1 MPNKDFAVDAR
12 AQDLIA
18 WRSEYDDATPLNEL
32 RPRHPGVAVGV
43 VSRMLLVPGRSLDV
57 TVEDG
62 TGRLI
67 ATWTGRTR
75 LPGIELGTG
84 LRLTG
89 TVSQTTDGVYRMRN
103 PEYAL
108 VAEPYA

>member
-1 MPNKDFAVDAR
+1 MPDKDPATLAR
-12 AQDLIA
+12 AEDLRA
-18 WRSEYDDATPLNEL
+18 WRGEYADATPLDEL
-32 RPRHPGVAVGV
+32 QPRHPAVAVGV

-75 LPGIELGTG
+75 LPGVELGAG

-89 TVSQTTDGVYRMRN
+89 TVSQADGVYRMRN